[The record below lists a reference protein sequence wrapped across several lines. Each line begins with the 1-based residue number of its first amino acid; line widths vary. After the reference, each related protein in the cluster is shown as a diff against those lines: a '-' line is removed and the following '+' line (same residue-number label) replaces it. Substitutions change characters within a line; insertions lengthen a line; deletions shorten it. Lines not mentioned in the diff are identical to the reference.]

1 MLNGPPSRR
10 QFYRSQMLTL
20 RPCMVNIGRL
30 NSEVVR
36 SMWASLSW
44 ELLYLTNDDDER
56 YSIQAEERLLRNL
69 SVEVADPPLGYPCY
83 TSNDNRHG
91 LEYF

>member
-1 MLNGPPSRR
+1 L
-10 QFYRSQMLTL
+10 YRSHLL
-20 RPCMVNIGRL
+20 RRRDCTVNVGRL
-30 NSEVVR
+30 NAEVAR
-36 SMWASLSW
+36 SLWASLSW

-69 SVEVADPPLGYPCY
+69 TVEVADPPLGYPAY
-83 TSNDNRHG
+83 ASRPIRHG

>member
-10 QFYRSQMLTL
+10 QFYRSHMLTL
-20 RPCMVNIGRL
+20 RPCMVNVGRL

-69 SVEVADPPLGYPCY
+69 SVEVADPPLGYPSY
-83 TSNDNRHG
+83 TSNDIRHG